1 MVDLSTTYLEWAS
14 RNLAL
19 NGFVGARHRLV
30 QADALAFL
38 AQDDALYDLI
48 YVDPPTFSN
57 SKRADD
63 FDVQRDHVRL
73 LTGCAQRLAPGG
85 MILFS
90 NNFRR
95 FQLDT
100 AGLEGLSVRD
110 ISASTIPF
118 DFERNTRIHRAW
130 ELRRA

>member
-1 MVDLSTTYLEWAS
+1 ME
-14 RNLAL
+14 N
-19 NGFVGARHRLV
+19 NM
-30 QADALAFL
+30 
-38 AQDDALYDLI
+38 
-48 YVDPPTFSN
+48 SN
-57 SKRADD
+57 SENIPLI
-63 FDVQRDHVRL
+63 DVRTIAPQERHPRIFGV
-73 LTGCAQRLAPGG
+73 LTALAPGG

>member
-1 MVDLSTTYLEWAS
+1 MDLSTTYLEWAS

-19 NGFVGARHRLV
+19 NGFVGPRHRLV
-30 QADALAFL
+30 QADACAFL
-38 AQDDALYDLI
+38 QQDREQYDLI

-73 LTGCAQRLAPGG
+73 LTLCAQRLAPGG
-85 MILFS
+85 LILFS

-95 FQLDT
+95 FQLDST
-100 AGLEGLSVRD
+100 ALAGLDVRE
-110 ISASTIPF
+110 ISAATIPF

-130 ELRRA
+130 ELRPV